1 MADYFCRI
9 ITEDCS
15 DRTGARIMA
24 YFRDRL
30 GIVDFSP
37 LQPYWKMS
45 GRGELTCQFASDRAP
60 EDIRLLFA
68 NHWDSNTADSSR
80 SMIHCPGVTFLWI
93 EKD

>member
-30 GIVDFSP
+30 GIVEFSP
-37 LQPYWKMS
+37 MHPYWKTQ
-45 GRGELTCQFASDRAP
+45 GRGELTCQFSSDRTL
-60 EDIRLLFA
+60 EEVQFMFA
-68 NHWDSNTADSSR
+68 DQWDSDTADSRR
-80 SMIHCPGVTFLWI
+80 SHIFCPNAVFLWLC
-93 EKD
+93 